1 MQLVDHNDSE
11 VMGKT
16 FVDLV
21 KSLLTGA
28 VPAVVTDLP
37 GGTEGTRS
45 KF

>member
-1 MQLVDHNDSE
+1 MQLVDHNDSV
-11 VMGKT
+11 VMGNI

-21 KSLLTGA
+21 KPLLTGA
-28 VPAVVTDLP
+28 MPAVVTDLP